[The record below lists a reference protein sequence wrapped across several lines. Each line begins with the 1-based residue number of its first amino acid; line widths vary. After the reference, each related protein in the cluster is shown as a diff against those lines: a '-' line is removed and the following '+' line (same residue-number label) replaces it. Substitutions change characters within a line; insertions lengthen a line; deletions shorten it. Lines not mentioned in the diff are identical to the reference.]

1 MMKGETMDIRQLQ
14 YYKTIVDQ
22 GSISKA
28 AKALHMAQP
37 PLSQVLKKLETDL
50 GSTLIHRYRERWELT
65 ETGII
70 LYKYATQM
78 LMEMQV
84 VEEQIQE
91 IERGDAGTVRIGVSS
106 SCSNMLID
114 YISLYREKFPHVK
127 ISLLNG
133 NTEELLKRL
142 DQREIDMAF
151 LLRPMKHDEYEI
163 KGVKKQPCVAIIP
176 SKWSAQLPPTH
187 LTFEEITPFP
197 FILLGALEGLT
208 FTENILEAF
217 DERNLT
223 PKIIIECKD
232 VMMAIQLVSKGL
244 GVSII
249 PQMDYSP
256 HLFENIEIRDIQS
269 YAFEMEPVILRL
281 KEKQMSKASWHFWKM
296 IESKN

>member
-1 MMKGETMDIRQLQ
+1 MDIRQLQ

-28 AKALHMAQP
+28 AKVLHMAQP

-50 GSTLIHRYRERWELT
+50 GSTLIHRYREKWELT

-106 SCSNMLID
+106 SCSNLLLD
-114 YISLYREKFPHVK
+114 YISLYRKEFPNVK
-127 ISLLNG
+127 VSILNG

-151 LLRPMKHDEYEI
+151 LLRPMNNEQYKI
-163 KGVKKQPCVAIIP
+163 KSLNKRSCVAIFP
-176 SKWSAQLPPTH
+176 REWADQLSPERT
-187 LTFEEITPFP
+187 TFEEMVSFP

-208 FTENILEAF
+208 FTENILKSFE
-217 DERNLT
+217 ERNIT
-223 PKIIIECKD
+223 PNIIIECKD

-244 GVSII
+244 GISMI
-249 PQMDYSP
+249 PQMDNSP
-256 HLFENIEIRDIQS
+256 QLFENIEVRAIQS
-269 YAFEMEPVILRL
+269 YEYQMEPVILRL
-281 KEKQMSKASWHFWKM
+281 KEKQMSKASWHFWEM
-296 IESKN
+296 IDGES

>member
-1 MMKGETMDIRQLQ
+1 MDIRQLQ
-14 YYKTIVDQ
+14 YYKTIVEQ

-28 AKALHMAQP
+28 AKVLHMAQP

-50 GSTLIHRYRERWELT
+50 GSTLIHRYREKWELT
-65 ETGII
+65 ETGNI

-78 LMEMQV
+78 LMEMHV

-106 SCSNMLID
+106 SCSNLLLD
-114 YISLYREKFPHVK
+114 YISLYREEFPYVK
-127 ISLLNG
+127 ISILNG

-151 LLRPMKHDEYEI
+151 LLRPTNNEQYEI
-163 KGVKKQPCVAIIP
+163 KSLNKQSCVAIIP
-176 SKWSAQLPPTH
+176 SEWADQLSPNST
-187 LTFEEITPFP
+187 TFEEIASFP

-208 FTENILEAF
+208 FTENILKSFE
-217 DERNLT
+217 ERNLT
-223 PKIIIECKD
+223 PNIIIECKD

-244 GVSII
+244 GISII
-249 PQMDYSP
+249 PQMDNSP
-256 HLFENIEIRDIQS
+256 QLFENIEVRAIQS
-269 YAFEMEPVILRL
+269 YEYQMEPVFLRL

-296 IESKN
+296 IGGKS

>member
-1 MMKGETMDIRQLQ
+1 MDIRQLQ

-28 AKALHMAQP
+28 AKVLHMAQP

-50 GSTLIHRYRERWELT
+50 GSTLIHRYREKWELT

-106 SCSNMLID
+106 SCSNLLLD
-114 YISLYREKFPHVK
+114 YISLYRKEFPNVK
-127 ISLLNG
+127 VSILNG

-151 LLRPMKHDEYEI
+151 LLRPMNNEQYKI
-163 KGVKKQPCVAIIP
+163 KSLNKRSCVAIIP
-176 SKWSAQLPPTH
+176 SEWADQLSPERT
-187 LTFEEITPFP
+187 TFEEMVSFP

-208 FTENILEAF
+208 FTENILKSFE
-217 DERNLT
+217 ERNIT
-223 PKIIIECKD
+223 PNIIIECKD

-244 GVSII
+244 GISMI
-249 PQMDYSP
+249 PQMDNAP
-256 HLFENIEIRDIQS
+256 QLFENIEVRAIQS
-269 YAFEMEPVILRL
+269 YEYQMEPVILRL
-281 KEKQMSKASWHFWKM
+281 KEKQMSKASWHFWEM
-296 IESKN
+296 IDGKS